1 MSVCVCECVSSI
13 CVLQQEFDS
22 LLGIII
28 ITRVHCVYIKYI
40 RRQLACITSTSTIII
55 AMILIN
61 LLICAA
67 A

>member
-13 CVLQQEFDS
+13 LQQEFDS
-22 LLGIII
+22 LLGIVI